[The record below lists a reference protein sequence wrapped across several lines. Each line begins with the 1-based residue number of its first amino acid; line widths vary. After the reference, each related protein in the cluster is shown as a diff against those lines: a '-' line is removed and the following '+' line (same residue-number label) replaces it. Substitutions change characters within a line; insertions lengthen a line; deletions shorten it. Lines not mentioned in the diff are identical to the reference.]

1 VDSDGDGVERDG
13 DGDNVESDG
22 DGVLRSGRQQRVE
35 EWTATTLRGTETV
48 TALRGTKMATTLRGT
63 ATATALQK
71 GWQKKNVGLQKP
83 KGLGE
88 RRMEREN
95 TMDYFFFRKYACI
108 FEGFFFNFRFF

>member
-35 EWTATTLRGTETV
+35 EWTATTLRGTETM

-63 ATATALQK
+63 ATATTLQK

-95 TMDYFFFRKYACI
+95 TM
-108 FEGFFFNFRFF
+108 GFFFFLGSTHVFLRFFF